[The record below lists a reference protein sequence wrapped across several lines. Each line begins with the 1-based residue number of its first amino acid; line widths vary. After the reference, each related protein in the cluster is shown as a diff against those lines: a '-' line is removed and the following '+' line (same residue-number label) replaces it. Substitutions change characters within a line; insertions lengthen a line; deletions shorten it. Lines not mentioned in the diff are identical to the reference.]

1 MIIDFHVH
9 IFPPRVKIDRALFF
23 DRDPVFREL
32 YQNPRAR
39 IATADDLIQSMDHAG
54 IDVSVAQG
62 FAWRDASTLRETN
75 DYIQES
81 TARFPGR
88 LVPYCAMRPEIGA
101 GSREEVAS
109 RLHGNNPIRGVG
121 ELRLDDPRCRA
132 DRWAALRPLREI
144 ALQANLPVLL
154 HASEPVGHEY
164 PGKGMMTPALLWDF
178 IGTFPD
184 WTMVLGHLGGG
195 LPFYSAMPEVRKAL
209 QNVYIDTAAWSL
221 LYGAEVFLPLI
232 DLFGYQ
238 KILFA
243 TDFPLMEQSKA
254 LAKMRALPLASE
266 VLTAVLSGNAS
277 SLLGWRDG

>member
-9 IFPPRVKIDRALFF
+9 IFPPQVKTDRRLLLE
-23 DRDPVFREL
+23 RDATFCEL
-32 YQNPRAR
+32 YQNPQAR

-54 IDVSVAQG
+54 IDVSVVQG
-62 FAWRDASTLRETN
+62 FAWSDPSILRETN

-81 TARFPGR
+81 AARFPGR
-88 LVPYCAMRPEIGA
+88 LVPYCAVRPEIGA
-101 GSREEVAS
+101 ASPEEVTS
-109 RLHGNNPIRGVG
+109 RLRGNYPIRGVG

-132 DRWAALRPLREI
+132 DRWAALGPLCET
-144 ALQANLPVLL
+144 ALQANLPVLI

-164 PGKGMMTPALLWDF
+164 PGKGRMTPALLWDL
-178 IGTFPD
+178 IGAFPD
-184 WTMVLGHLGGG
+184 WTMVLAHLGGG

-221 LYGAEVFLPLI
+221 LYGPEVFPPLI

-243 TDFPLMEQSKA
+243 TDYPVVDQSKA
-254 LAKMRALPLASE
+254 LAKMRSLPLASE
-266 VLTAVLSGNAS
+266 ALTDILGGNAS
-277 SLLGWRDG
+277 SLLGRRDG